1 MSKYFD
7 AALKSLRTPIC
18 EGRGVKVFRL
28 DEAVSGRS
36 KDEAKRLGK
45 AIVSFIQRT
54 IKGPERRARGDY
66 KHGATSQDFSDY
78 YNIHIN
84 APADKQ
90 KSILANLEKKGVK
103 KSEIDVKGPTSKRST
118 ISPNVILVTVKLKY
132 NKSLNENE
140 GPKYPDIEVQ
150 LTGNDGNA
158 FAILGAVSKAMR
170 RAKVDSKDIDAF
182 MDEATAGDYNHL
194 LQTAMKWVSVG

>member
-45 AIVSFIQRT
+45 TIVSFIQRT

-66 KHGATSQDFSDY
+66 KHGATSQDFGDY